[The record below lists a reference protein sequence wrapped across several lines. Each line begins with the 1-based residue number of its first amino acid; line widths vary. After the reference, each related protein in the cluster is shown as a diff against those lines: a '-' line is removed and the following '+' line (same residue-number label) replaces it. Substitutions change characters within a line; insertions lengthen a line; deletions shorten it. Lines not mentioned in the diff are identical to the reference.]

1 MLLLIAFCTAERA
14 VYVPKCLFLLYPIY
28 QLVIKNS
35 VLVFFIKNDK
45 NDKNDKKI
53 SIE

>member
-14 VYVPKCLFLLYPIY
+14 VHMPKYLFLLYPIY
-28 QLVIKNS
+28 QLFIKIS
-35 VLVFFIKNDK
+35 VLVFFPKNDK